1 MGLHMDIDG
10 FGGMLIEQWIWM
22 YVIEQWIWRY
32 VN

>member
-22 YVIEQWIWRY
+22 YVNITVDI
-32 VN
+32 N